1 MSMYIEFSDHS
12 HELKYRQKKGLL
24 YYIGEPDQALVEE
37 LGLRKN
43 AKFRDGSGVEYESS
57 LPEITAKGWK
67 LAFVLP
73 CGTYK
78 TSGSREAT
86 IIENTY
92 IFKKQTP

>member
-1 MSMYIEFSDHS
+1 MCMYIEFSDHR
-12 HELKYRQKKGLL
+12 HELKYCQKKGLL
-24 YYIGEPDQALVEE
+24 YYIGVPDQKLVNE

-57 LPEITAKGWK
+57 LPEITAKGWE

-73 CGTYK
+73 CGSYT
-78 TSGSREAT
+78 TSGLREIT

-92 IFKKQTP
+92 IFKKKQ

>member
-1 MSMYIEFSDHS
+1 MSIYIEFSDHS

-57 LPEITAKGWK
+57 LPEITAKGWE

-73 CGTYK
+73 CGSYT
-78 TSGSREAT
+78 TNGLREMT

-92 IFKKQTP
+92 IFKKKQ